1 MPLAT
6 RAPVCPRIQTL
17 VRRSRSRGLSLIEI
31 LVVLSIIALITGG
44 IALVV
49 MRHLETARI
58 ETTRTSAR
66 VLREAVGMWR
76 MRDASSE
83 CPTID
88 TLVRAQLVDT
98 ASKTTDAWDK
108 PFFIECGEQ
117 GEITIASA
125 GPDRKLGNADD
136 IRVPEPPRASAL
148 AP

>member
-1 MPLAT
+1 MSSPI
-6 RAPVCPRIQTL
+6 PHL

-49 MRHLETARI
+49 IRHLETARV

-66 VLREAVGMWR
+66 TLREAVKLWR
-76 MRDASSE
+76 MRDGSSE

-88 TLVRAQLVDT
+88 TLVRMQLVDS
-98 ASKTTDAWDK
+98 ASKTTDAWDQ
-108 PFFIECGEQ
+108 PFVIECNEQ
-117 GEITIASA
+117 GETTIVSA
-125 GPDRKLGNADD
+125 GPDRKVGNADD

>member
-1 MPLAT
+1 M
-6 RAPVCPRIQTL
+6 RCQTQSV

-31 LVVLSIIALITGG
+31 LVVLSIIALITGS

-49 MRHLETARI
+49 IRHLETARI

-66 VLREAVGMWR
+66 ALREAVNLWR
-76 MRDASSE
+76 MRDGSNE

-88 TLVRAQLVDT
+88 TLVRMQLVDS

-108 PFFIECGEQ
+108 PFVIECSEQ
-117 GEITIASA
+117 GEITIASS
-125 GPDRKLGNADD
+125 GPDRRLGSADD